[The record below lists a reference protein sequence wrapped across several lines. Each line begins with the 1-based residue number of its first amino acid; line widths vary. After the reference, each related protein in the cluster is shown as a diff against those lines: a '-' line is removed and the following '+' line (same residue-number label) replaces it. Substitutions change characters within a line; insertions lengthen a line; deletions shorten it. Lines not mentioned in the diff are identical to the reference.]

1 LVNVSFDDSH
11 AFWGAKRAGVFRGQ
25 AELCCHFD
33 INITLQRREDVFK
46 YEMTGGDAIFLYPG
60 GNQLLWGNMEMRAKR
75 DIPISFIGKKYGRRG
90 EIVDYILENNIPI
103 TTGGIGFGKPLSQEE
118 MKNVYGRS
126 LMTLGVGYNGNTK
139 KTALK
144 GRDFEVPLTGCAY
157 LTTFN
162 RELAS
167 CFEEG
172 KEILFYHNKKDLV
185 KKIQYYRNREEE
197 CVEIGRRGQTKAQ
210 NQHTWGK
217 RWEYLLQILTGKV
230 IFD

>member
-1 LVNVSFDDSH
+1 
-11 AFWGAKRAGVFRGQ
+11 
-25 AELCCHFD
+25 
-33 INITLQRREDVFK
+33 
-46 YEMTGGDAIFLYPG
+46 
-60 GNQLLWGNMEMRAKR
+60 
-75 DIPISFIGKKYGRRG
+75 
-90 EIVDYILENNIPI
+90 
-103 TTGGIGFGKPLSQEE
+103 
-118 MKNVYGRS
+118 
-126 LMTLGVGYNGNTK
+126 MTLGVGYNGNTK

-172 KEILFYHNKKDLV
+172 ERNPLLSNKKDLV
-185 KKIQYYRNREEE
+185 KKIQYYRNREE

-217 RWEYLLQILTGKV
+217 TLGISTPNSYREGD
-230 IFD
+230 F